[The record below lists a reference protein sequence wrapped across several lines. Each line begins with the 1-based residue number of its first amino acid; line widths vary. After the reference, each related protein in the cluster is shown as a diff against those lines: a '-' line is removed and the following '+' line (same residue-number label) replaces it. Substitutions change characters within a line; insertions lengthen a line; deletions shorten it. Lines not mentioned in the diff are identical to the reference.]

1 VTTVAPGPVKPWI
14 GSHTH
19 WLGYDIR
26 FRIQP
31 RSSPLSRTRK
41 DRACPAELAG
51 IFERL
56 GLSAQRW
63 QHGMEKLRGDR
74 LVGRF
79 FAASRAKLREIA
91 DRIGVR
97 HLVNLT
103 GCPIR

>member
-1 VTTVAPGPVKPWI
+1 MSL
-14 GSHTH
+14 GSC
-19 WLGYDIR
+19 
-26 FRIQP
+26 
-31 RSSPLSRTRK
+31 RS
-41 DRACPAELAG
+41 
-51 IFERL
+51 
-56 GLSAQRW
+56 
-63 QHGMEKLRGDR
+63 DR